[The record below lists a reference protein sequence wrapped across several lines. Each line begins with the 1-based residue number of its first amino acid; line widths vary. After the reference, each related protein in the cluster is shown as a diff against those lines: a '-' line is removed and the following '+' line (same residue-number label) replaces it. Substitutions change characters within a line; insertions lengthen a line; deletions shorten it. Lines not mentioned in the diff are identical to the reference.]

1 MNIFTLC
8 ATIVNILFKYISRY
22 GVTVLEFFLWRN
34 VFNLI
39 AINALVRMQK
49 VDVKQVTKRELIWIV
64 LRALVGNSCFV
75 MINYSLTINSMSIQ
89 SILFQTNPFW
99 TSIMAVFLLRE
110 SVKLYEYIAM
120 GICFLG
126 VVGIAV
132 SKQQQQSIQTSDQT
146 QVTMTVFSVIIA
158 FSTSWLQAG
167 CNVISRNLKE
177 VHFAKIIFYHPF
189 IGLSLCLLTLLI
201 SYISYGFVI

>member
-1 MNIFTLC
+1 MDKLTQETLLGPSEPNKLQTPKKDNRVKAIIWMNIFTLC

-22 GVTVLEFFLWRN
+22 GVSVFEFFLWRN

-39 AINALVRMQK
+39 AINAVVRMQK
-49 VDVKQVTKRELIWIV
+49 VDVKQVTKRELMWIV
-64 LRALVGNSCFV
+64 LRAVVGNSCFV

-110 SVKLYEYIAM
+110 SVMMYEYVAM

-126 VVGIAV
+126 VVGIAI
-132 SKQQQQSIQTSDQT
+132 SKQ
-146 QVTMTVFSVIIA
+146 
-158 FSTSWLQAG
+158 
-167 CNVISRNLKE
+167 
-177 VHFAKIIFYHPF
+177 
-189 IGLSLCLLTLLI
+189 
-201 SYISYGFVI
+201 